1 MIAALLGASVIEKHL
16 TLSNDL
22 KGPDH
27 KASLNPKNFEEY
39 VKKIRNVKLIM
50 GEGNKFISIK
60 EKKNKYLIRKSLVAK
75 NNIKIGDL
83 FSEHNLTAK
92 RPFTSKSP
100 FHFLK
105 IRNKKSKKNYSSG
118 QQIK

>member
-27 KASLNPKNFEEY
+27 KASLNPKFRRIC
-39 VKKIRNVKLIM
+39 KKIRNVKLIM

-60 EKKNKYLIRKSLVAK
+60 EKK
-75 NNIKIGDL
+75 
-83 FSEHNLTAK
+83 
-92 RPFTSKSP
+92 
-100 FHFLK
+100 
-105 IRNKKSKKNYSSG
+105 
-118 QQIK
+118 